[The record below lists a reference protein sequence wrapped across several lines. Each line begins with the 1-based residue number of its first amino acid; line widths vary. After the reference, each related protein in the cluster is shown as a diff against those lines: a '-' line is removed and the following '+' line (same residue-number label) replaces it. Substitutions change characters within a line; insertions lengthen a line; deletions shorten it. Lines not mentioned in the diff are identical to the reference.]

1 MNQNEISKNEFTKM
15 VNMVVRM
22 SYDFRDGDHIGGFD
36 SPTARECMEDMLAS
50 MINVM
55 VHSEDSNER
64 DIGKMTL
71 VMMSLLTTPKHR
83 KDELQKLIDMT
94 VKKDGDDK

>member
-22 SYDFRDGDHIGGFD
+22 SYHFQDGDHIGGFD
-36 SPTARECMEDMLAS
+36 SPTAREYMEDMLAS

-55 VHSEDSNER
+55 IHSEDSNER
-64 DIGKMTL
+64 DIGKMAL